1 MSRMFYAA
9 IASLI
14 SLLPGPGLAQSAP
27 DAFPQKPFRIVV
39 PFPPGGTSDI
49 LGRLIGQ
56 KLTEYWGQPAIIENR
71 GGGGGSIGMELVR
84 KAAPDGSTLAL
95 TNQFVVTSSVLN
107 SNVPFDIARDFEGIA
122 LVATTP
128 LMLIA
133 GPAVKAA
140 NLKELT
146 ESLRS
151 HPNKTTYASCS
162 LGSPMHFSG
171 ELYKSLAK
179 VSMVHV
185 AYRGCAPAIV
195 DVMGGQVELGLVT
208 VGSAIQH
215 VRSGKLRALGVTGRV
230 RTPAAPDVPTFRESG
245 VPGLESYELDSW
257 YGVMAP
263 PGTPAQIAAAL
274 TQQFM
279 RIMEEP
285 DVQQKLAA
293 AGFDKLVGNGDQL
306 MSVVKTDLD
315 KFKKIAHSA
324 GIKLE

>member
-1 MSRMFYAA
+1 MSRMFRVA
-9 IASLI
+9 IACLV
-14 SLLPGPGLAQSAP
+14 SLLPALGSAQNAP
-27 DAFPQKPFRIVV
+27 DTFPQKPFRIVV

-71 GGGGGSIGMELVR
+71 GGGGGSIGMELVK
-84 KAAPDGSTLAL
+84 KAPPDGSTLAL

-122 LVATTP
+122 LVANTP

-133 GPAVKAA
+133 SPSVKAA

-146 ESLRS
+146 ESLRI

-208 VGSAIQH
+208 VGSAI
-215 VRSGKLRALGVTGRV
+215 TGRV

-245 VPGLESYELDSW
+245 VRGLENYELDSW

-263 PGTPAQIAAAL
+263 PGTPPQIAAAL
-274 TQQFM
+274 TQQFI

-293 AGFDKLVGNGDQL
+293 AGFDKLVGNGEQL
-306 MSVVKTDLD
+306 MSVVKADLD
-315 KFKKIAHSA
+315 KFKSIAQSA